1 MRLVDNFIP
10 MLLCVIFGFYFLSNI
25 VWLFYNG
32 MRGVPL
38 FHIKDILWW
47 CMLYMLSLGVGT
59 TCVVKGGLSVRRML
73 PAILTGGFFC
83 IR

>member
-1 MRLVDNFIP
+1 
-10 MLLCVIFGFYFLSNI
+10 
-25 VWLFYNG
+25 

-59 TCVVKGGLSVRRML
+59 PCVVKGGLSVRRML

-83 IR
+83 ILISMVAVYSVFKPQRKWVPIAHTHGKNKR